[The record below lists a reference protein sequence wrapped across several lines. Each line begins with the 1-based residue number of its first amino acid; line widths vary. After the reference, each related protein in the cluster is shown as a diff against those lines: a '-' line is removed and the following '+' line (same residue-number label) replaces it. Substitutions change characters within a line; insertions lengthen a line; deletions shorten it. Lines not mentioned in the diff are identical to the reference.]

1 MTVPVAL
8 SETEPLDR
16 KTLANLAYERLSDLL
31 VSGRLAPGD
40 KVSLRSTAEILGTS
54 MMPVREAVTRLVA
67 DAALEVTPNRAVRVP
82 IMSAARFRDLTKVRM
97 SVEGLAAAEAALHAG
112 PAELDAIARAEALF
126 RAESARSV
134 PDLSSAVA
142 LNRDFHFALYSAAGS
157 PILLDIIRALWLK
170 AGPVINLD
178 LRANPERLK
187 TGGAVGFHRALL
199 DAIRSRDPDAARTAL
214 VGDVGGA
221 ADFIL
226 SRSSLPD

>member
-8 SETEPLDR
+8 SETGPLDR
-16 KTLANLAYERLSDLL
+16 KTLANLAYERLADLL
-31 VSGRLAPGD
+31 VAGRLAPGD
-40 KVSLRSTAEILGTS
+40 KVSLRTTAEILGTS

-82 IMSAARFRDLTKVRM
+82 IMSASRFRDLTRVRM
-97 SVEGLAAAEAALHAG
+97 AVEGLAAAEAAVHAK
-112 PAELDAIARAEALF
+112 PEEIAAIARAESLF
-126 RAESARSV
+126 RDESTRSA
-134 PDLSSAVA
+134 PDLSTAVA
-142 LNRDFHFALYSAAGS
+142 LNRDFHFAVYAAAGS

-187 TGGAVGFHRALL
+187 SGGAVAFHKAVL
-199 DAIRSRDPDAARTAL
+199 DAIRARDPSAAKAAL
-214 VGDVGGA
+214 EGDVGGA

>member
-16 KTLANLAYERLSDLL
+16 KTLANLAYERLADLL
-31 VSGRLAPGD
+31 VAGRLAPGD
-40 KVSLRSTAEILGTS
+40 KVSLRTTAEILGTS

-82 IMSAARFRDLTKVRM
+82 IMSATRFRDLTRVRM
-97 SVEGLAAAEAALHAG
+97 AVEGLAAAEAALHAA
-112 PAELDAIARAEALF
+112 PDQIAAIARAESLF
-126 RAESARSV
+126 RDESARTA

-142 LNRDFHFALYSAAGS
+142 LNRDFHFAVYAAAGS

-187 TGGAVGFHRALL
+187 SGGAVGFHKALL
-199 DAIRSRDPDAARTAL
+199 EAIRARDPATAKTAL
-214 VGDVGGA
+214 EGDVGGA

-226 SRSSLPD
+226 SRSSLPE